1 MKNDKKKEKS
11 KLDDDELEEIFESTW
26 KNWESRRKCEQTH
39 VPEYIKREKKEKNH
53 IK

>member
-11 KLDDDELEEIFESTW
+11 KLDDDEVEKIFESTW

-39 VPEYIKREKKEKNH
+39 TPEYIKRNNKKKH
-53 IK
+53 TD

>member
-11 KLDDDELEEIFESTW
+11 KLDDDELEKIFESTW
-26 KNWESRRKCEQTH
+26 KNWESRRNCEQTH
-39 VPEYIKREKKEKNH
+39 TPEYIKRKNKKNH